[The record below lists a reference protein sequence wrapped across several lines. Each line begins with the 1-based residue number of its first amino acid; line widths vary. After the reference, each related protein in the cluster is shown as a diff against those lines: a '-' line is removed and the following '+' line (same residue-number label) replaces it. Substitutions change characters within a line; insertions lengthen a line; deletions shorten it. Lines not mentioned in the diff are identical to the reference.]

1 MTTATKTLDTI
12 ALFKGIATAH
22 CSGLTTLDVIKGHI
36 ETLRKG
42 EIKMG
47 KSVKTCEYRRQCVD
61 AYAVSFPK
69 TAKKTRD
76 NYVTA
81 VVDAVNNGTEFSF
94 SASKGK
100 AKGAKGAGTKANEKS
115 ATDKMLSALLNVW
128 KLSAV
133 GEDVLVQVETAM
145 ADGSALI
152 DAIEYVL
159 EANGTALNKD
169 EEK

>member
-1 MTTATKTLDTI
+1 MANAATLDTI

-22 CSGLTTLDVIKGHI
+22 NSGLTALDVIKGHI

-47 KSVKTCEYRRQCVD
+47 KSVKTCQYRVQCVD
-61 AYAVSFPK
+61 AYAAAFPK

-100 AKGAKGAGTKANEKS
+100 AAPSKGKGGKATEKTGTEK
-115 ATDKMLSALLNVW
+115 MIGALLNVW
-128 KLSAV
+128 KLSEI
-133 GEDVLVQVETAM
+133 GESTLIEIETIM
-145 ADGSALI
+145 ADGLPLI
-152 DAIEYVL
+152 DAIETVL
-159 EANGTALNKD
+159 LAAG
-169 EEK
+169 EKLDGVAID

>member
-1 MTTATKTLDTI
+1 MANAIKTLDTI

-22 CSGLTTLDVIKGHI
+22 NAGLTALDVIKGHI

-42 EIKMG
+42 EITMG

-61 AYAVSFPK
+61 AYAISFPK

-100 AKGAKGAGTKANEKS
+100 ANGAKGTKGTEKS
-115 ATDKMLSALLNVW
+115 SDEKMLSALLNVW
-128 KLSAV
+128 TLSNVA
-133 GEDVLVQVETAM
+133 DDLLIQIETAL
-145 ADGSALI
+145 ADDMTLA

-159 EANGTALNKD
+159 EANGKELNKGD
-169 EEK
+169 AK